1 MSYTVLI
8 TPEAKDLI
16 KQHLELAYPNEGCGF
31 LLGND
36 HGESRTVHKVI
47 AVPNTKEGDQRRRFE
62 ISPLDYIRAEQIAL
76 EEDLSLL
83 GIYHSHPNH
92 PALPSIHDL
101 QQAVP
106 FFSYFIWSIQ
116 DRQATDLTSW
126 RLNEENQEFDE
137 EKILV
142 LNYAI

>member
-8 TPEAKDLI
+8 TPQAKDLV

-31 LLGND
+31 LLGKD
-36 HGESRTVHKVI
+36 YGESRTVTKVI
-47 AVPNTKEGDQRRRFE
+47 VVPNTKEGDQRRRFE
-62 ISPLDYIRAEQIAL
+62 ISPLAYMQAERLAL
-76 EEDLSLL
+76 AEDLDLL

-116 DRQATDLTSW
+116 DKQATELTSW
-126 RLNEENQEFDE
+126 RLNEESQEFDE

-142 LNYAI
+142 LNYAL